1 MNDWETVFKSKLL
14 HISDESCADC
24 YNQSALKMRELI
36 RSKLLLFDDI
46 HVNPEKFFF
55 AHRIMAY
62 NTPKIGFG
70 FWVRMTVQYNLFAG
84 TIMALGTDFHRE
96 QLKIIQDHGL
106 LGCFCLTESF
116 AGVHSGLIIQ
126 TTAVLEGTSIVFNSS
141 LNGAKNWISQ
151 GLVAE
156 KAVIIANLY
165 INNTNYGIQ
174 AFLVTL
180 RENGK
185 LCAGIS
191 MWNMGNKTV
200 GNDLDNARII
210 FKDFKV
216 PKTTLLNKYIDIT
229 DDNHVVIK
237 NKLVKS
243 FHVIG
248 QQLFS
253 GRVCVAQAAL
263 EFRKRLYEDTKQYA
277 QSKMCW
283 TINGAQKL
291 YAVPHI
297 TQVFMK
303 NEVNFDL
310 CMRYVQICESRL
322 CKYLRSKQ
330 LPNDEL
336 MTEIVIA
343 KIKCVED
350 SIVYVNQLQN
360 EIGSYALM
368 ADSGFGQRDFLTCC
382 KFAEGDTRILMQKLA
397 RDQLKKYKNKQ
408 VSKNESINKLC
419 FNIYMQHNE
428 EQPYLLYEL
437 AHLIIDDKVSQVFHF
452 SKI

>member
-62 NTPKIGFG
+62 NTPKIGLG

-96 QLKIIQDHGL
+96 QLKIIQDQGL

-126 TTAVLEGTSIVFNSS
+126 TTAILEGTSIVFNSS

-191 MWNMGNKTV
+191 MWNIGNKTV

-243 FHVIG
+243 FHV
-248 QQLFS
+248 
-253 GRVCVAQAAL
+253 
-263 EFRKRLYEDTKQYA
+263 
-277 QSKMCW
+277 
-283 TINGAQKL
+283 
-291 YAVPHI
+291 
-297 TQVFMK
+297 
-303 NEVNFDL
+303 
-310 CMRYVQICESRL
+310 
-322 CKYLRSKQ
+322 
-330 LPNDEL
+330 
-336 MTEIVIA
+336 
-343 KIKCVED
+343 D
-350 SIVYVNQLQN
+350 S
-360 EIGSYALM
+360 
-368 ADSGFGQRDFLTCC
+368 
-382 KFAEGDTRILMQKLA
+382 
-397 RDQLKKYKNKQ
+397 
-408 VSKNESINKLC
+408 
-419 FNIYMQHNE
+419 
-428 EQPYLLYEL
+428 
-437 AHLIIDDKVSQVFHF
+437 
-452 SKI
+452 